1 MTNWLPD
8 ISDTAGPLYIA
19 IADAIEKDI
28 DAGTLSPGT
37 KLPPQRNVAFDI
49 GVTIGTISRGYALAC
64 ERGLVSGEV
73 GRGTYV
79 LDRSET
85 ENFSFPSPPETSEP
99 SIRGEY
105 YAHESPQKNTVFNL
119 GFASAANVGQAE
131 IISRVSSE
139 VASQLPA
146 QIVDYVRYIPEH
158 WLEAGC
164 KWLATQSW
172 KPERN
177 TVVPVSGAHAGIIA
191 ILTTVTNPGDKIV
204 FEGLTYS
211 SIARSTALLG
221 RRIITAKFDEY
232 GLIPEELE
240 KLCAQQHPK
249 LLYLMPSVQN
259 PTLAQLSLERRKQ
272 IGEIAH
278 RYNMWIIEDAV
289 YTPLM
294 DDDMPSMNEVAPDL
308 SFKVTG
314 LSKSVSA
321 GLRAGWISCPPR
333 YARRVINAH
342 KMMTGGSSYLL
353 NEIASRM
360 VLGGDAE
367 KVRQKVQQE
376 NEERLQVVHRLFSE
390 LDYGTRKFCPFV
402 WLNLPEPWLSSNF
415 KNAAASQGVVI
426 SDEDNFKAT
435 RMDQPVHGIRIGLS
449 SPANK
454 ADLEKALNRVLSV
467 LDSGFAGYDMQ
478 E

>member
-131 IISRVSSE
+131 IISRVPSE

-146 QIVDYVRYIPEH
+146 QIVDYVRYIPDH

-164 KWLATQSW
+164 KWIATKSW

-249 LLYLMPSVQN
+249 LLYL
-259 PTLAQLSLERRKQ
+259 
-272 IGEIAH
+272 
-278 RYNMWIIEDAV
+278 
-289 YTPLM
+289 
-294 DDDMPSMNEVAPDL
+294 
-308 SFKVTG
+308 
-314 LSKSVSA
+314 
-321 GLRAGWISCPPR
+321 
-333 YARRVINAH
+333 
-342 KMMTGGSSYLL
+342 
-353 NEIASRM
+353 
-360 VLGGDAE
+360 
-367 KVRQKVQQE
+367 
-376 NEERLQVVHRLFSE
+376 
-390 LDYGTRKFCPFV
+390 
-402 WLNLPEPWLSSNF
+402 
-415 KNAAASQGVVI
+415 
-426 SDEDNFKAT
+426 
-435 RMDQPVHGIRIGLS
+435 
-449 SPANK
+449 
-454 ADLEKALNRVLSV
+454 
-467 LDSGFAGYDMQ
+467 
-478 E
+478 